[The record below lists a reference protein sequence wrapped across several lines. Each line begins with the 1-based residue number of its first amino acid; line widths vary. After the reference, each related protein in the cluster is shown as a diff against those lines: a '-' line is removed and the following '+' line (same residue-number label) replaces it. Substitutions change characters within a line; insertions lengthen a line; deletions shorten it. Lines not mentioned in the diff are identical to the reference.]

1 MQNYEQIFKEC
12 GVVIPEDKKEEF
24 YKSIT
29 VANARKKLF
38 FHLLDKGYDLMSV
51 MQMLAI
57 DPSNLTNYIDNNFVK
72 MNNRHVIG
80 EIDKQGIHPM
90 EGFINDIYKG

>member
-1 MQNYEQIFKEC
+1 
-12 GVVIPEDKKEEF
+12 
-24 YKSIT
+24 
-29 VANARKKLF
+29 
-38 FHLLDKGYDLMSV
+38 MSV

-57 DPSNLTNYIDNNFVK
+57 DPSNLTNYIDNDFVK